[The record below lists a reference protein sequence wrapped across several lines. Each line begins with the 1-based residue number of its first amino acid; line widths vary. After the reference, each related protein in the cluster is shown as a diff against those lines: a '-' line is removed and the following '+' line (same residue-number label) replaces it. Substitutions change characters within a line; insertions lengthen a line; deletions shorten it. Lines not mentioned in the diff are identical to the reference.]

1 MGLAIVPI
9 IIAAAGVVVTQTD
22 LLDRLAGSAS
32 PTTPRWCDEIAALNG
47 ELSGNLSREFDAIVS
62 NFPPSTTQLG
72 EVGSYIFQEMNWE
85 RQNEAWSEIAAIVPP
100 DIQPA
105 AKRAADISAAM
116 AQVTRDL
123 EEFNQ
128 LWAYLPNIENAKER
142 SDLRAQLELKGD
154 TISGE
159 FSAISDQITE
169 GATDFERFDIAW
181 RNTCPQSAVD
191 S

>member
-1 MGLAIVPI
+1 
-9 IIAAAGVVVTQTD
+9 
-22 LLDRLAGSAS
+22 
-32 PTTPRWCDEIAALNG
+32 
-47 ELSGNLSREFDAIVS
+47 
-62 NFPPSTTQLG
+62 
-72 EVGSYIFQEMNWE
+72 MNWE

-159 FSAISDQITE
+159 FSAISDQVTE
-169 GATDFERFDIAW
+169 GAADFERFDIAW